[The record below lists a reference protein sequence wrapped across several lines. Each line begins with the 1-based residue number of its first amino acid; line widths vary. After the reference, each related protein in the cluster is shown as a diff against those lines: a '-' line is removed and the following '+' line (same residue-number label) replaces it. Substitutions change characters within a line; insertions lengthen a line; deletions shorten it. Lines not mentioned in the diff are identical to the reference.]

1 MGNLAASGG
10 YYISSAATRIFADP
24 TTLTGSIG
32 VFGMIPNFGT
42 ALNKHLGITFDG
54 VKTNKFANISLTR
67 KLTPEELAIVQREV
81 DNIYD
86 QFINR
91 VADGRKLSDAQ
102 VRRVAKG
109 RVWLGADAVN
119 IGLVDE
125 IGGLV
130 TTLNYAK
137 KQAGDLPITVWPKVK
152 ENDLRDL
159 LEMFD
164 EQEQSNEDASVK
176 ISEEVLNYYKEIQ
189 KLEDKFGIQMRMPYE
204 LKF

>member
-1 MGNLAASGG
+1 M
-10 YYISSAATRIFADP
+10 
-24 TTLTGSIG
+24 
-32 VFGMIPNFGT
+32 
-42 ALNKHLGITFDG
+42 
-54 VKTNKFANISLTR
+54 
-67 KLTPEELAIVQREV
+67 
-81 DNIYD
+81 
-86 QFINR
+86 
-91 VADGRKLSDAQ
+91 
-102 VRRVAKG
+102 AKG

-152 ENDLRDL
+152 ENDLRDF

-176 ISEEVLNYYKEIQ
+176 ISDEVLNYYKEIQ
-189 KLEDKFGIQMRMPYE
+189 KLENKFGIQMRMPYE

>member
-1 MGNLAASGG
+1 
-10 YYISSAATRIFADP
+10 
-24 TTLTGSIG
+24 
-32 VFGMIPNFGT
+32 MIPNFGT

-67 KLTPEELAIVQREV
+67 KLTPEELAIVQHEV

-91 VADGRKLSDAQ
+91 VADGRKLSDSQ

-137 KQAGDLPITVWPKVK
+137 KQAGNLPITVWPKVK
-152 ENDLRDL
+152 ENDLRDF

-176 ISEEVLNYYKEIQ
+176 ISDEVLNYYKEIQ
-189 KLEDKFGIQMRMPYE
+189 KLENKFGIQMRMPYE